1 MTYYLIDINNIDK
14 FNFDNLIIG
23 KEIEIN
29 ENKSKYYIY
38 YNPTNESPK
47 EIYIKIPSVRL
58 IYALADHKYNQLN
71 IPLYPMYDNL
81 NKIIKFIKKLE
92 ENINIKLNKKNQEIQ
107 FNSIISKKKLINF
120 IKSNIDDDK
129 IKITSNLNTKITL
142 ADFKLN
148 SEIEMVIKL
157 EYIWTK
163 NNTYGISSALYQI
176 KYLGIPTQ
184 LNIDLIDFIDE
195 PVKSIIP
202 LAPIL
207 PPPPII
213 TNQSTN
219 KLPPQ
224 IFKINPK
231 DLLSTINNLK
241 SIKK

>member
-29 ENKSKYYIY
+29 ESKSKYYIY

-81 NKIIKFIKKLE
+81 HKVTKFIKKME
-92 ENINIKLNKKNQEIQ
+92 QYFINKLSKKNEDIQ
-107 FNSIISKKKLINF
+107 FNNIINKKKLINF
-120 IKSNIDDDK
+120 IKTNIDDNK
-129 IKITSNLNTKITL
+129 IKITSNLNTKINL
-142 ADFKLN
+142 NDFKLN
-148 SEIEMVIKL
+148 SEIEMVIKF
-157 EYIWTK
+157 EYIWNK
-163 NNTYGISSALYQI
+163 NNTYGISSTLYQI

-195 PVKSIIP
+195 PVYNPIIN
-202 LAPIL
+202 I
-207 PPPPII
+207 PPPPNMII
-213 TNQSTN
+213 KSSIS

-224 IFKINPK
+224 IFKIDPTE
-231 DLLSTINNLK
+231 LLSTKKNLK